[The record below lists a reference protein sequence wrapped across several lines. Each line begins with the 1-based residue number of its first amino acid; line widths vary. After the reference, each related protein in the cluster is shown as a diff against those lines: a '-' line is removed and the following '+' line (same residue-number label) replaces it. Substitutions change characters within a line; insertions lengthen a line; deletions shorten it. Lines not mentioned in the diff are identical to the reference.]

1 MANGTLKVQN
11 IETSSGSGT
20 ITLGQSGETL
30 ALGASNISG
39 FGKIGQV
46 IQTYKTDTF
55 STTSESLVDITG
67 LSATITPSST
77 SSKVLVFLN
86 LCVGSSASDRRTMI
100 QLMRGSTNIGIADD
114 GGGNRTRSI
123 STEFQPQPYNTANT
137 KNSTDIRAHMFLDS
151 PASSSALTYKVQIE
165 GTAQT
170 VYINRTGEF
179 ADADVV
185 SRGTSSLTLM
195 EVLP

>member
-1 MANGTLKVQN
+1 MAL
-11 IETSSGSGT
+11 
-20 ITLGQSGETL
+20 ITLGANSGK
-30 ALGASNISG
+30 
-39 FGKIGQV
+39 GKVLQV
-46 IQTYKTDTF
+46 VQTYKTNTF
-55 STTSESLVDITG
+55 STTSETLVDITG
-67 LSATITPSST
+67 LTATITPSST
-77 SSKVLVFLN
+77 SNKILVLLN
-86 LCVGSSASDRRTMI
+86 LAVGSSGNSSRTQI

-137 KNSTDIRAHMFLDS
+137 KNSTDIRQHNFLDE
-151 PASSSALTYKVQIE
+151 PSSTSALTYKVQIE

-195 EVLP
+195 EIAG